1 MLADNRPLFRRLT
14 FPFLLFM
21 FLVALVG
28 VQTHLAAQE
37 QPPATVET
45 GSGELTT
52 VQQKFLEDV
61 LPPENLSPMTAT
73 QCVFGMAGIYP
84 CNNVDLMAFMPLA
97 TIGGGNGNDS
107 WGWTDP
113 TNGNEY
119 ALMGRTSGTA
129 FVDITDPENPIY
141 LGNLPTQ
148 TVNSSWRDIKVYAD
162 HAFIVSEATGHGMQV
177 FDLTRLRNVV
187 SPPVTFT
194 TDAHY
199 PGVGRVHNLVI
210 NEDSGFAYAVGS
222 SGSGTTNCSGG
233 LHMINIQNP
242 LTPTFAGCF
251 SSDGYTHDAQCVL
264 YFGPDAAHRGK
275 EICFNSNEDTVT
287 IVDVT
292 NKSAPVQ
299 LARQG
304 YTGSRSTPQAWLTED
319 QRYLLVDD
327 ELDEQNNGHNTRT
340 YIWDVTN
347 LDGPV
352 LINSYTAAVASIDHN
367 LYTVGNYAFAANY
380 RSGLR
385 ILNTTN
391 VSSGTLTEAAFFD
404 IYPTND
410 NASFN
415 GAWSNYPYFD
425 SGNIIISGIEQGLFV
440 VRPTNLPP
448 DFRLHAATNEVNFC
462 GNGSQ
467 NVSLALASVYSYT
480 GGITLTTTTLPT
492 GLTATFSNP
501 VSVPG
506 TTQMTLNAS
515 GLASGSYVFG
525 VYGYDATVSH
535 YDTIKVKASSAPVAP
550 TLTTPANGATGQVLQ
565 PSFTWGAVADATS
578 YDLDV
583 ATDAGFSNIVLSAD
597 GLTATNYTPTAALN
611 TGTTYYWR
619 IQTNGTCGSSPYS
632 ATFSFTTQVAVPSAP
647 TLLTPTNGATNQSL
661 QPTLTWNVVSGAT
674 SYSLQVATDAGFS
687 NVVIAVSGLA
697 AANYTP
703 TTSLANNTTYYW
715 RVLASNGSG
724 DGAYSTAFSFTTEAM
739 AMYYLYLPFVS
750 KP

>member
-1 MLADNRPLFRRLT
+1 MLATARPVFRRLT
-14 FPFLLFM
+14 FVFVLAL
-21 FLVALVG
+21 FLVAFVG
-28 VQTHLAAQE
+28 IQTHLAAQE
-37 QPPATVET
+37 QAPAIQET
-45 GSGELTT
+45 DNGELTT
-52 VQQKFLEDV
+52 VQRKFLEDV

-84 CNNVDLMAFMPLA
+84 CNNIDLMSFLPL
-97 TIGGGNGNDS
+97 TSIGGGNGNDS

-113 TNGNEY
+113 TTGKEY
-119 ALMGRTSGTA
+119 AIMGRTSGSA
-129 FVDITDPENPIY
+129 YVDITDPENPIY
-141 LGNLPTQ
+141 LGNLPTH
-148 TVNSSWRDIKVYAD
+148 TSNSSWRDIKVYANY
-162 HAFIVSEATGHGMQV
+162 AFIVSEATGHGMQV

-194 TDAHY
+194 EDAHY
-199 PGVGRVHNLVI
+199 PGVGKVHNLVI
-210 NEDSGFAYAVGS
+210 NEDSGYAYAVGA
-222 SGSGTTNCSGG
+222 SGGSTTNCSGG

-275 EICFNSNEDTVT
+275 EVCFNSNEDTVT

-299 LARQG
+299 LARQT
-304 YTGSRSTPQAWLTED
+304 YSGSRYTHQAWLTED

-385 ILNTTN
+385 VLNTTN

-462 GNGSQ
+462 GDDSQ
-467 NVSLALASVYSYT
+467 NVSLALASVYGYT
-480 GGITLTTTTLPT
+480 GGITLTTTTLPA

-506 TTQMTLNAS
+506 TTQMTLNAA
-515 GLASGSYVFG
+515 GLAGGSYVFG

-535 YDTIKVKASSAPVAP
+535 YDTIKVKAISAPLAA
-550 TLTTPANGATGQVLQ
+550 TLTTPANGATGQATQ
-565 PSFTWGAVADATS
+565 PSFTWSAVADATS

-583 ATDAGFSNIVLSAD
+583 ATDSGFSNIVFSAD
-597 GLTATNYTPTAALN
+597 GLTATNYTPPTPLSG
-611 TGTTYYWR
+611 GTTYYWR
-619 IQTNGTCGSSPYS
+619 VQAQGDCGSSPYS
-632 ATFSFTTQVAVPSAP
+632 TTFSFTTQVAVPGAP
-647 TLLTPTNGATNQSL
+647 ALLAPANGATNQPL
-661 QPTLTWNVVSGAT
+661 QPTLTWNAVSGAT

-687 NVVIAVSGLA
+687 NIVITANNIAVT
-697 AANYTP
+697 NYTP
-703 TTSLANNTTYYW
+703 ASNLANNTTYYW
-715 RVLASNGSG
+715 RVLAANGAGNGS
-724 DGAYSTAFSFTTEAM
+724 YSTTFSFTTEA
-739 AMYYLYLPFVS
+739 ATTYYLYLPFMS
-750 KP
+750 RP